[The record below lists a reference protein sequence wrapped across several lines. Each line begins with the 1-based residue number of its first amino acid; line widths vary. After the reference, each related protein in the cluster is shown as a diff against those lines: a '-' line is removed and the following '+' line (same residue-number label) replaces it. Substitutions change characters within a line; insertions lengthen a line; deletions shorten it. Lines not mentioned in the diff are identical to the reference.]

1 MPGIGEK
8 TVLEV
13 LRRTMQSDSKTDQ
26 KNKQQQV
33 LLKGHHGKID
43 KDNFVYQQGYL
54 KERARCL
61 QEVRKSEIELS
72 FLREHISKQQEKGAD
87 NQGPGRFI
95 DEHTPEQKADD
106 IFKTVIPKEKRA
118 AEVVGG
124 GDESS
129 SLGGEGGDAKA
140 KQQLIPANIRRMQ
153 LLQKEHDKQVNRRLV
168 KFAATIETETDK
180 RLKKRSIEQLWMH

>member
-54 KERARCL
+54 KG
-61 QEVRKSEIELS
+61 QFPV
-72 FLREHISKQQEKGAD
+72 EKTLNPLILDPD
-87 NQGPGRFI
+87 NI
-95 DEHTPEQKADD
+95 
-106 IFKTVIPKEKRA
+106 
-118 AEVVGG
+118 
-124 GDESS
+124 
-129 SLGGEGGDAKA
+129 LGK
-140 KQQLIPANIRRMQ
+140 
-153 LLQKEHDKQVNRRLV
+153 
-168 KFAATIETETDK
+168 
-180 RLKKRSIEQLWMH
+180 